1 MKLDEV
7 IRVTNR
13 RVNAIEHV
21 VIPQIDNTIKYI
33 NTELDERE
41 REEFFRLKKIQD
53 KKKALIEAKALQ
65 MVDFA
70 KEQAR
75 QGIFYI
81 TSNNLKGSLIYYSIQ
96 AAMTSLISV
105 DTYDE
110 DVVV

>member
-75 QGIFYI
+75 QGIFYYI
-81 TSNNLKGSLIYYSIQ
+81 
-96 AAMTSLISV
+96 
-105 DTYDE
+105 
-110 DVVV
+110 